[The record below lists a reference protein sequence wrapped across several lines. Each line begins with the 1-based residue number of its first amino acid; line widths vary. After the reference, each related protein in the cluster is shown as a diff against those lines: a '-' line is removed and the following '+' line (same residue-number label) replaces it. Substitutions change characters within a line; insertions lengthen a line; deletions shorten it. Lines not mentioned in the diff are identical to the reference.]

1 LNRMDKQ
8 DSVDDQS
15 SLPTRAVASMG
26 KRAVVISMLWL
37 SFAVAPVV
45 GQTTSEPLIS
55 NNSPEVGSSLTAETI
70 ASLPLA
76 ENVYSLLET
85 TQSEVISDRFNGSGL
100 NLGENARVGGFLGSW
115 SQTSFRIGDID
126 ISDPSGSGAPLL
138 FPELL
143 WWDRVTVA
151 TALMPIDFNTPGL
164 GVTLIPAP
172 PGATW
177 NTTVR
182 GSVSAGGL
190 ASPTPNGPV
199 PPIARLDN
207 YGYASA
213 RASGPLIAN
222 RLGLVAGG
230 AWAQSSKFIREA
242 TPASDS
248 DLASGFAHL
257 IFTPSTGVESRTLAW
272 VQQTTVPFAYQR
284 LFGPDSSTRDRAVHI
299 QSVLDRRMENLRLR
313 IDGGYTERFR
323 TNDTG
328 GVFSVNADRLTDGPI
343 PAIAAATGNQ
353 STGRWSIGAHVQP
366 RPASSQR
373 HVLEAGAN
381 LDRTFL
387 SVSDQFAGRI
397 GELVDGTPARTWFFS
412 NAPGEAS
419 RSHATTLALFAT
431 DRVVLSPAVTAD
443 VGLRFESIA
452 GRGGGSSSDVT
463 WHSLLP
469 RADLRWQFG
478 NKAIVGGYRRSA
490 NRLNLDLLAFGD
502 PNAETAVVTRF
513 LSAPLASAAVIDVVG
528 PGTAGHPGLTSIDPN
543 LRRPY
548 TDEYVIGI
556 ESQRRGWLRVGLTG
570 IARREANLIA
580 VEDVGVPLSS
590 YSTVSIPDPGH
601 DFGSTADDQV
611 LTAYNRLPASYGQ
624 NKYVLMNSGEQAA
637 TVFGLKMWAE
647 GSTDR
652 LAVLFAATA
661 SAANGSA
668 ASRGYGPLE
677 NDQDGVGEL
686 LTDPNAATF
695 ARGRLFSD
703 RAFTIKWTTTYRF
716 PADIKLGVIARY
728 QDGQPFA
735 RLVMVPS
742 LNQGAEL
749 IRAYPNAGN
758 RFTFTGTL
766 DIRVQKSFRVGRQR
780 VDGIVDFY
788 NLATRSNEV
797 EEYTVTGA
805 TFRTPT
811 AIEPPRSIH
820 LGLRFVL

>member
-1 LNRMDKQ
+1 MHKQ
-8 DSVDDQS
+8 DSTDDQS
-15 SLPTRAVASMG
+15 PLPTSGKASAR
-26 KRAVVISMLWL
+26 KRAVVVSMLWL
-37 SFAVAPVV
+37 SLAAPVF
-45 GQTTSEPLIS
+45 GQTTSEPSIPT
-55 NNSPEVGSSLTAETI
+55 NSPEVGSSLTADTI

-138 FPELL
+138 FPELM

-151 TALMPIDFNTPGL
+151 TALMPIDFNPSGL

-172 PGATW
+172 PGPVW

-182 GSVSAGGL
+182 GSVSGGGL
-190 ASPTPNGPV
+190 ASSTPDSTV
-199 PPIARLDN
+199 PPIARLN
-207 YGYASA
+207 NFGYTSA
-213 RASGPLIAN
+213 RTSGPLIAN

-230 AWAQSSKFIREA
+230 AWARSSKFIRE
-242 TPASDS
+242 TPAADS

-257 IFTPSTGVESRTLAW
+257 IFTPSSGIESRTLAW
-272 VQQTTVPFAYQR
+272 VQQTNVPFAYRQ
-284 LFGPDSSTRDRAVHI
+284 LFGPDASTRDRALHV
-299 QSVLDRRMENLRLR
+299 QSVLDRRLEDLRLR
-313 IDGGYTERFR
+313 IEGGYTERFR

-328 GVFSVNADRLTDGPI
+328 DVSGGSADRLTDGPI
-343 PAIAAATGNQ
+343 PSIAAATGHQ
-353 STGRWSIGAHVQP
+353 SAGRWSIGAHVQR
-366 RPASSQR
+366 RPASNQP
-373 HVLEAGAN
+373 HFFEAGAT
-381 LDRTFL
+381 LERTFL
-387 SVSDQFAGRI
+387 TVTDQFAGRI
-397 GELVDGTPARTWFFS
+397 DELVDGTPARSWFFS
-412 NAPGEAS
+412 HPPGAAS
-419 RSHATTLALFAT
+419 RSHATTAGVFAT
-431 DRVVLSPAVTAD
+431 DRIVLSPSVTAD

-452 GRGGGSSSDVT
+452 GRAEGSLSDVA
-463 WHSLLP
+463 WHTLLP

-502 PNAETAVVTRF
+502 PNAETAVVTR
-513 LSAPLASAAVIDVVG
+513 LLLPPIASAAIIDRVG
-528 PGTAGHPGLTSIDPN
+528 PGTGGNPGFSSIDPN
-543 LRRPY
+543 LKRPY

-556 ESQRRGWLRVGLTG
+556 ESQRYGWLRVGLTG

-580 VEDVGVPLSS
+580 VADFGVPLGS

-624 NKYVLMNSGEQAA
+624 NKYVLMNSGEQPA

-652 LAVLFAATA
+652 LAVLFGATA

-677 NDQDGVGEL
+677 NDQDEVGEL
-686 LTDPNAATF
+686 LTDPNAGTF

-716 PADIKLGVIARY
+716 PKDIKLGVIARY

-766 DIRVQKSFRVGRQR
+766 DIRVQKSFSLGKQR

-797 EEYTVTGA
+797 EEYTVTGP

-820 LGLRFVL
+820 VGLRFVL

>member
-1 LNRMDKQ
+1 MHKQ
-8 DSVDDQS
+8 DSTDDQS
-15 SLPTRAVASMG
+15 PLGV
-26 KRAVVISMLWL
+26 VVISMLWL
-37 SFAVAPVV
+37 SLAAPVLC
-45 GQTTSEPLIS
+45 QTTSEPLIPT
-55 NNSPEVGSSLTAETI
+55 NSPEVGSSLTADTI

-85 TQSEVISDRFNGSGL
+85 TQSEVIADRFNGSGL

-115 SQTSFRIGDID
+115 SQTSFRVGDID

-151 TALMPIDFNTPGL
+151 TALMPIDFNAPGL
-164 GVTLIPAP
+164 GVTLFPAP
-172 PGATW
+172 PGTTW

-182 GSVSAGGL
+182 GSVSGGGL
-190 ASPTPNGPV
+190 ASPTPDGPV
-199 PPIARLDN
+199 PPIARLNN

-213 RASGPLIAN
+213 RASGPIIAN
-222 RLGLVAGG
+222 RLGLVAGA

-242 TPASDS
+242 TAATDS

-257 IFTPSTGVESRTLAW
+257 IFTPSASVESRTLAW
-272 VQQTTVPFAYQR
+272 LQQATVPFAYQQ
-284 LFGPDSSTRDRAVHI
+284 LFGPHSSTRDRAVHL
-299 QSVLDRRMENLRLR
+299 QSVLDRRLENLRLR

-328 GVFSVNADRLTDGPI
+328 GIFSVNADRLTDGPI
-343 PAIAAATGNQ
+343 PAIAAAIGNQ
-353 STGRWSIGAHVQP
+353 STGRWSIGVHVQP
-366 RPASSQR
+366 RPSSTPR
-373 HVLEAGAN
+373 HNLEAGAN
-381 LDRTFL
+381 LDRAFL
-387 SVSDQFAGRI
+387 TVSDQFAGRI

-412 NAPGEAS
+412 NSPGEAS
-419 RSHATTLALFAT
+419 HSHATTLALFGT
-431 DRVVLSPAVTAD
+431 DRIVLSPAVTAA
-443 VGLRFESIA
+443 VGLRFESTA
-452 GRGGGSSSDVT
+452 GRADGSSSDVA
-463 WHSLLP
+463 WHTVLP
-469 RADLRWQFG
+469 HADLRWQFG
-478 NKAIVGGYRRSA
+478 NTAIVGGYRRSA

-502 PNAETAVVTRF
+502 PNAETANVTRY
-513 LSAPLASAAVIDVVG
+513 LPAPLASAAVIDHVG
-528 PGTAGHPGLTSIDPN
+528 PGTGGNPGFSSIDPN
-543 LRRPY
+543 LKRPY
-548 TDEYVIGI
+548 IDEYVIGI
-556 ESQRRGWLRVGLTG
+556 ESQQRGWLRAGLTG

-580 VEDVGVPLSS
+580 VNDVGVALSS
-590 YSTVSIPDPGH
+590 YSTIGIADPGH
-601 DFGSTADDQV
+601 DFASSADDQV

-624 NKYVLMNSGEQAA
+624 NKYVLMNSGEQPA

-652 LAVLFAATA
+652 LAVLFGATA

-677 NDQDGVGEL
+677 NDQDQLGEL

-716 PADIKLGVIARY
+716 PKDIRLGVIARY

-766 DIRVQKSFRVGRQR
+766 DIRVQKSFRFGTQR

-797 EEYTVTGA
+797 EEYTVSGPA
-805 TFRTPT
+805 FRTPT

-820 LGLRFVL
+820 VGLRFVL